1 MHSICLL
8 AALAV
13 ADDQTQFD
21 TGNWYLTGGLYM
33 ETVDYELTFAGG
45 NRDSLEFEDAVS
57 FRLGVGKSISD
68 DWNIE
73 FEFGFGD
80 SNWDGIFL
88 YTDGSSD
95 QVRLEYEYFQAS
107 ALMCYQMDVS
117 DTFTVVPKFGLGF
130 TNGDFTL
137 TDSFGSA
144 SVSESELTIKFGI
157 HAEFELSETAD
168 LFAGYRHEFT
178 DFGSGDEFTSTGLI
192 FGAKF
197 SF

>member
-1 MHSICLL
+1 
-8 AALAV
+8 
-13 ADDQTQFD
+13 
-21 TGNWYLTGGLYM
+21 M

-45 NRDSLEFEDAVS
+45 DRDTLEFEDTVS
-57 FRLGVGKSISD
+57 FRLGLGKPISE

-80 SNWDGIFL
+80 SDFEGTAVF
-88 YTDGSSD
+88 TDGSID
-95 QVRLEYEYFQAS
+95 QVKLEYEYFQAA

-117 DTFTVVPKFGLGF
+117 DTFKVVPKAGLGF
-130 TNGDFTL
+130 TNGDFTY

-144 SVSESELTIKFGI
+144 SVSETELTFKFGI
-157 HAEFELSETAD
+157 HAEFELSDAAD

-178 DFGSGDEFTSTGLI
+178 DFGDGDEFTSTGLI
-192 FGAKF
+192 FGARI